1 MDRILFNIFV
11 IAVLIFAN
19 AFFVVSEF
27 ALVRVRKTKLE
38 QLANEGNNT
47 AKIALITV
55 DNMNDM
61 LAAVQLGITIAS
73 IALGW
78 VGEATMVQIIEKIV
92 VLVPSI
98 ELSFT
103 SHAIAVPLAFALVTF
118 LHVLLG
124 EQVPKCMSIQ
134 YPEKFALLCA
144 RPIRFCEFIF
154 KPFVWILS
162 TCCSKVLK
170 VCCINEPQSP
180 LAHSTEELDMIVDA
194 SYNEGVLNETEAEM
208 LHNMF
213 KFSDLTAKQIM
224 IPRTDM
230 MCIDKDDITYE
241 ELNKLTLENQYTRYP
256 VYEENIDKILGFIH
270 VKDLYAAKLKNETFN
285 IDKLIRP
292 LMLIPETMTLD
303 NLMIEFKKRH
313 GQMAIVVDEF
323 GGTSGLI
330 TLEDVLEEIIGEVQ
344 DEFDTEEEV
353 DIKEVAEN
361 TYVANAMMR
370 LDELA
375 EFFDINENKFDYED
389 IETIGGLVVMLLGKI
404 AQVGDTVEVQEQ
416 GLKFTVQKVDGAR
429 ITRVVILK
437 SIPLDT
443 QTEDIK

>member
-1 MDRILFNIFV
+1 MDQSILVNILV
-11 IAVLIFAN
+11 VALLILAN
-19 AFFVVSEF
+19 AFFVASEF

-38 QLANEGNNT
+38 QLANEGSST
-47 AKIALITV
+47 AKVALETV
-55 DNMNDM
+55 DNTNDM
-61 LAAVQLGITIAS
+61 LAAIQLGITIAS

-78 VGEATMVQIIEKIV
+78 VGEATVVEIIMKIV
-92 VLVPSI
+92 KLFPTLALGVSPH
-98 ELSFT
+98 T
-103 SHAIAVPLAFALVTF
+103 IAVPISFALVTF

-124 EQVPKCMSIQ
+124 EQVPKCMALQ
-134 YPEKFALLCA
+134 YPEKFALFCA
-144 RPIRFCEFIF
+144 RPIKFCEFIF
-154 KPFVWILS
+154 KPFVWVLS
-162 TCCSKVLK
+162 TCCSKLLK
-170 VCCINEPQSP
+170 ICCVSEPQSP
-180 LAHSTEELDMIVDA
+180 LVHSTEELDIIVDA

-230 MCIDKDDITYE
+230 MCIDIADATQE
-241 ELNKLTLENQYTRYP
+241 EISKLTLENQYTRYP
-256 VYEENIDKILGFIH
+256 VYEENIDKILGFLH
-270 VKDLYAAKLKNETFN
+270 VKDLYGAKLRNENFN
-285 IDKLIRP
+285 IDKLLRP
-292 LMLIPETMTLD
+292 IMLIPETMTLD

-344 DEFDTEEEV
+344 DEFDTEEEL

-375 EFFDINENKFDYED
+375 EFFDINEDDFDYED
-389 IETIGGLVVMLLGKI
+389 IETIGGLVVMILGRI
-404 AQVGDTVEVQEQ
+404 AQVGDSVEIKEQ
-416 GLKFTVQKVDGAR
+416 CLKISVQKVDGAR
-429 ITRVVILK
+429 VTRVVIVK
-437 SIPLDT
+437 NDT
-443 QTEDIK
+443 ADTVDEVK